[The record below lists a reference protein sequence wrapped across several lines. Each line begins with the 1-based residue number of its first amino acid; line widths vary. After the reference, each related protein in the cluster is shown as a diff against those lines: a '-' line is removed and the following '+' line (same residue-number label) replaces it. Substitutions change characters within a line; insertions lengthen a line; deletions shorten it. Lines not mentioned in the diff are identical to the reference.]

1 MIDFW
6 YDSVLFYLFSEFNFH
21 FIISST
27 FVDFSPQLLNFQ
39 FKFVLQPH
47 MVVWE
52 QETQSE
58 ELYLYSTS

>member
-6 YDSVLFYLFSEFNFH
+6 YYSVLFYVFSELNFH

-39 FKFVLQPH
+39 FKFVL
-47 MVVWE
+47 
-52 QETQSE
+52 
-58 ELYLYSTS
+58 